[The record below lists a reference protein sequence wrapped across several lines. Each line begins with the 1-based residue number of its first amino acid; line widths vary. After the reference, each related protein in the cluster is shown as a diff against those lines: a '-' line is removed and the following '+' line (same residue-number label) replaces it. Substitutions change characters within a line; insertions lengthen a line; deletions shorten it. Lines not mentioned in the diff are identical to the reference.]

1 MKASYPGHVPP
12 HPVPPPARPIDSADA
27 GTAATF
33 THTPCPPNV
42 PASHPNHHYFSR
54 RNGDL
59 DLHIERSE
67 RGVVTARV
75 LRYMT
80 KDTAMLQLRTMGV
93 SHDFEC
99 NVFLSAD
106 QLTELARQLLDAA
119 HDLQTLPASAGDAA

>member
-1 MKASYPGHVPP
+1 MKTSSN
-12 HPVPPPARPIDSADA
+12 SADTC
-27 GTAATF
+27 TATSF
-33 THTPCPPNV
+33 SHTPRPPNV
-42 PASHPNHHYFSR
+42 PASHPNHHYFSHR
-54 RNGDL
+54 KGEL
-59 DLHIERSE
+59 DLTIERSE

-80 KDTAMLQLRTMGV
+80 KDTAMLQLRTLGV

-99 NVFLSAD
+99 TAFMSAD